1 MRVIIALAVLAVSL
15 SVGGC
20 SRPYQEV
27 YAKPISSPPRH
38 ATKVKWVKRPP
49 PPARNLPELTKT
61 RSVKPPPLPPGKSAQ
76 ARSPIPPTGSPAAPV
91 LTPAPAKHYVVRDTV
106 GNCAVIILSAHLN
119 LAPGNIWARPGDD
132 LEIIGDKGGYAS
144 LESAN
149 KALKDAKVKCKDL
162 VGDRS
167 RGQVQSRPGSVAV
180 REEVPGRW
188 AKRASTEIPPEA
200 C

>member
-1 MRVIIALAVLAVSL
+1 M
-15 SVGGC
+15 GGC

-27 YAKPISSPPRH
+27 YAKPIPSPPRH
-38 ATKVKWVKRPP
+38 ATKLKRVKTPP

-61 RSVKPPPLPPGKSAQ
+61 RSVKPP
-76 ARSPIPPTGSPAAPV
+76 PV

-106 GNCAVIILSAHLN
+106 GNCAVIILSAHLD

-162 VGDRS
+162 VGT
-167 RGQVQSRPGSVAV
+167 GA
-180 REEVPGRW
+180 E
-188 AKRASTEIPPEA
+188 AKL
-200 C
+200 